1 MKSAAL
7 LVSRMKEILQKSF
20 IAGLERLTARAD
32 LLDSINVF
40 PIADGDTGRNLSIS
54 LAPLRGVGQPK
65 EKIVHELLLSA
76 RGNSGNIA
84 SRFFSAFC
92 AAENVSE
99 MAQHAGE
106 GAKNAW
112 QAVSNPKAGTMLN
125 VFDALAEALSQEI
138 QPHKQTVDT
147 IIGALAKAVHD
158 TYEQIPRLKE
168 AGVVDAGALGV
179 YIFFEGFFYT
189 LAGIP
194 DDCRPVTETFANRL
208 KISSSFQENTTSGHC
223 VDFVVKAPRYSPEEL
238 KIITS
243 NQEEVIIIPEGEFYK
258 IHLHTEDKEKVRDQI
273 SSLGN
278 VINWE
283 DDDLASQVAE
293 FMHSRDGQV
302 LHIMTDAAGSLT
314 NQDAKIYGFTLLN
327 SYLTIDEKC
336 LPETHFHPEE
346 LYGAMK
352 KGIKVSTSQASV
364 YERHQFYQSVLE
376 RFEKVLYLCVGSVF
390 TGNFQEALKWK
401 KEHDKEYKFLIMDTG
416 AASGRLAII
425 ALATARYLAE
435 TNDMKNTIAFAR
447 KAVRT
452 CEEYVFL
459 DKLQYLAQG
468 GRLSKTSALFGD
480 MLNMKPIISPL
491 PEGAK
496 KVGSVKNQEDQVK
509 FALTKLDAAIK
520 DDSNVLIMLEYSD
533 NKNWVEKT
541 VKKAIAE
548 IYPEAEIILQ
558 PLSLTS
564 GAHMG
569 PGTWGVAFLPE

>member
-1 MKSAAL
+1 VL

-54 LAPLRGVGQPK
+54 LAPLRGIGQPK
-65 EKIVHELLLSA
+65 ENIIHQLLLSA

-99 MAQHAGE
+99 MAQYAGE

-112 QAVSNPKAGTMLN
+112 QAVSNPRAGTMLS
-125 VFDALAEALSQEI
+125 VFDALAEALTEEI
-138 QPHKQTVDT
+138 QPDKQTVD
-147 IIGALAKAVHD
+147 IILSSLAKTVHK
-158 TYEQIPRLKE
+158 TYEQLPRLTE
-168 AGVVDAGALGV
+168 AGVVDAGALGI
-179 YIFFEGFFYT
+179 YIFFEGFFYA

-194 DDCRPVTETFANRL
+194 DDCRPVTETFADRL
-208 KISSSFQENTTSGHC
+208 KISSSFEENTESGYC

-243 NQEEVIIIPEGEFYK
+243 NQEDVIIIPEGEFYK

-327 SYLTIDEKC
+327 SYLTIGDKC

-390 TGNFQEALKWK
+390 TGNYQAALQWK
-401 KEHDKEYKFLIMDTG
+401 KEHDKEDKFLIMDTG

-447 KAVRT
+447 KAVRA

-459 DKLQYLAQG
+459 DKLQYLAAG
-468 GRLSKTSALFGD
+468 GRLSKTSAFFGD
-480 MLNMKPIISPL
+480 KLNMKPVISPL

-496 KVGSVKNQEDQVK
+496 KVGTVKNQEDQVK
-509 FALTKLDAAIK
+509 FALTKLDASIK
-520 DDSNVLIMLEYSD
+520 DDSRALIMLEYSD

-548 IYPEAEIILQ
+548 LYPEAEIILQ

-569 PGTWGVAFLPE
+569 PGTWGVAFLPQ